1 MEIDLQDSK
10 ELTEEFNTW
19 TGMIQCHNIELRNIP
34 FKEKELERKVSDIDS
49 KLVFQAFSYHNRVF
63 LQNKQTKAI
72 ILF

>member
-49 KLVFQAFSYHNRVF
+49 KLVFQAFYRVF